1 MVVADKVLFTKY
13 YKLLCFFAWK
23 MVKDQA
29 QAEDLAQ
36 DAFVSYFQNKSR
48 LSTDEAAIKAFLYSA
63 VRFAVFNQNRKTLSE
78 KKYWERSPFSE
89 ADTIDY
95 EHQII
100 QAEFTFEI
108 HVALQKLPE
117 ACQKVFSLSYLEGMT
132 TEEIANEL
140 EVSINTIKTH
150 KKRGLKALRKM
161 LRPEFFSLFLLF
173 LK

>member
-1 MVVADKVLFTKY
+1 MIVTDKILFSKY
-13 YKLLCFFAWK
+13 YKLLCYFAWK
-23 MVKDQA
+23 MVKDQSL
-29 QAEDLAQ
+29 AEDLAQ

-48 LSTDEAAIKAFLYSA
+48 VSTDEAAIRGFLYSS
-63 VRFAVFNQNRKTLSE
+63 VRFSVFNQNRKSQSE
-78 KKYWERSPFSE
+78 KKYWERIHFSE
-89 ADTIDY
+89 QDNIDY

-108 HVALQKLPE
+108 NAALQKLPE
-117 ACQKVFSLSYLEGMT
+117 ACRKVFSLSYLEGMSN
-132 TEEIANEL
+132 EEIANEL

-150 KKRGLKALRKM
+150 KKRGLKALREM